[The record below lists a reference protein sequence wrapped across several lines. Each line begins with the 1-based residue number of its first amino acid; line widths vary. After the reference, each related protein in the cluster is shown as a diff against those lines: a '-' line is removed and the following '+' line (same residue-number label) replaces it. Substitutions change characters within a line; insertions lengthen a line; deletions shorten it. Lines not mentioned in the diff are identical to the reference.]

1 MTTAPGK
8 TRRLPAQDPATRVP
22 GPRPRLSR
30 RGHTLAELMLV
41 LAILVLFAGIV
52 APKVANSIMRAKLDS
67 AFDAVRTDLVYT
79 RDRAVGTGIRHQFV
93 LDPSSLDIVVQAY
106 HPEEQMGA
114 TPTSTA
120 NNSQQADLP
129 LKDHLSSEIRVA
141 RWEIAPLGS
150 DPSRPTTQF
159 GQQGGATPL
168 VFYPEG
174 NGDSAT
180 LVLEDE
186 AGRQRGLQVNG
197 FTGEIRE
204 LSPEEL
210 K

>member
-1 MTTAPGK
+1 
-8 TRRLPAQDPATRVP
+8 
-22 GPRPRLSR
+22 
-30 RGHTLAELMLV
+30 MLV

-52 APKVANSIMRAKLDS
+52 MPKVANSLMRAKLDS
-67 AFDAVRTDLVYT
+67 AFNAVRSDLVYT
-79 RDRAVGTGIRHQFV
+79 RDRSVGTGVRHQFV
-93 LDPSSLDIVVQAY
+93 LDPSSLEIMVQAY
-106 HPEEQMGA
+106 HPEEQLGV

-120 NNSQQADLP
+120 NNSQQADTP
-129 LKDHLSSEIRVA
+129 LKDHLPSDIRVA

-180 LVLEDE
+180 LVLED
-186 AGRQRGLQVNG
+186 AGGRQRGLQVNG

-204 LSPEEL
+204 LSAEEL